1 MFTNWGSRTD
11 DRMTVLPIVS
21 LALAGT
27 ALAGPSRAVG
37 KPLEKINGCAFA
49 DTSCAGEI
57 EWTSPCCRAGNCHYD
72 RLESGVCV
80 PVVPDTS
87 SFDPGNCWVA
97 EASPRLTGFGSLN
110 PGALFG
116 DAAHNAHA
124 DATDSLNAL
133 DSTREWDGWA
143 LKHVALGASAQTNF
157 EDEVQRT
164 YAAAM
169 AHRAANESSS
179 VHKKGGITQYKGP
192 EWVHVATFNLGDCSS
207 IPRGSIMTGSMR
219 VAVEKKEKGTDVLRS
234 VGGLL
239 SSLADYG
246 MQYLP

>member
-1 MFTNWGSRTD
+1 
-11 DRMTVLPIVS
+11 MTVLHILS
-21 LALAGT
+21 LILAST
-27 ALAGPSRAVG
+27 ALAAPSRAVG

-80 PVVPDTS
+80 PVVPDAST
-87 SFDPGNCWVA
+87 FDPSHCWVSN
-97 EASPRLTGFGSLN
+97 ASPRHTGFGSIN
-110 PGALFG
+110 PASLFG
-116 DAAHNAHA
+116 DAAQAAHA
-124 DATDSLNAL
+124 DSTPSLTAL
-133 DSTREWDGWA
+133 DDTREWDSWA
-143 LKHVALGASAQTNF
+143 LKNVAVGAVAQTNF

-169 AHRAANESSS
+169 AHRAANESST
-179 VHKKGGITQYKGP
+179 VEKKGGLTQYDGP
-192 EWVHVATFNLGDCSS
+192 EWVQVATFNLGDCSS
-207 IPRGSIMTGSMR
+207 IPRGSMMTGSML

-239 SSLADYG
+239 NSIADFG
-246 MQYLP
+246 MHYLP